1 VEIIYIMK
9 PLFQAIFSVLS
20 LALLVTGIVLISFSL
35 VIGTPDLLQSV
46 TFFVLGLVMLIS
58 MSTAIA
64 LAKLINL
71 FSYFLDTIREQA
83 IQSEVQADPRVT
95 VRGISSNELDDMP
108 DDHPL
113 KKMLS
118 SLGVIQSRQGNRN
131 IAEMTIDE
139 LKEELR
145 AEEADEKQDFEKC
158 ALLRD
163 EIQKREKGDN

>member
-1 VEIIYIMK
+1 MK
-9 PLFQAIFSVLS
+9 PIFQAIFSTLS
-20 LALLVTGIVLISFSL
+20 LALLVVGIVLISFSL
-35 VIGTPDLLQSV
+35 FIGTPDLLQAV

-71 FSYFLDTIREQA
+71 FTYLLDTMREQA
-83 IQSEVQADPRVT
+83 TQAEEQQADPSMSIRMVQT
-95 VRGISSNELDDMP
+95 DLSELP
-108 DDHPL
+108 EDHPL
-113 KKMLS
+113 KHIFS
-118 SLGVIQSRQGNRN
+118 SLGVINSTKGKRN
-131 IAEMTIDE
+131 ISEMSVDE

>member
-1 VEIIYIMK
+1 MK

-20 LALLVTGIVLISFSL
+20 LALLVVGIVLISFS
-35 VIGTPDLLQSV
+35 VVTGGPDLLQAV

-71 FSYFLDTIREQA
+71 FTYLLDTMREQA
-83 IQSEVQADPRVT
+83 TQAEQQTDPSISIRMVQTDLSELP
-95 VRGISSNELDDMP
+95 E
-108 DDHPL
+108 DHPL
-113 KKMLS
+113 KHIFS
-118 SLGVIQSRQGNRN
+118 SLGVINSAKGKRN
-131 IAEMTIDE
+131 ISEMSVDE

-145 AEEADEKQDFEKC
+145 TEEADEKQDFEKC